1 MTSIVSGQLTKQTI
15 NESKEMNVKK
25 NVKKTA
31 DNFQHYVKKFE
42 PQVEKWFSL

>member
-25 NVKKTA
+25 NVKKT
-31 DNFQHYVKKFE
+31 
-42 PQVEKWFSL
+42 SG

>member
-1 MTSIVSGQLTKQTI
+1 MTSIVSGQLTKKTI

-31 DNFQHYVKKFE
+31 G
-42 PQVEKWFSL
+42 

>member
-1 MTSIVSGQLTKQTI
+1 MTSIVSGQLTKPTI

-31 DNFQHYVKKFE
+31 G
-42 PQVEKWFSL
+42 